1 LAEESIEQEDIEALK
16 TALVA
21 EKEKAEQYLASAQRA
36 TADYQNLKKRTEQE
50 KQESLAWSNAE
61 LIKLLLP
68 AIDDM
73 ERAFAHVDPKFSESV
88 WVEGFRQIQ
97 RKIQEVLRSHGCNE
111 IECLG
116 QPFDPNFHEAIG
128 YEDGEEGIVIG
139 EHRKGYQMKNRVL
152 RAAQVTVGKGNNS
165 DSDSDDNS
173 T

>member
-1 LAEESIEQEDIEALK
+1 MAEEPIVQEEIDALKKALAE
-16 TALVA
+16 
-21 EKEKAEQYLASAQRA
+21 EKEKAETYLATAQRA

-73 ERAFAHVDPKFSESV
+73 ERAFEHVDPQFKDAA
-88 WVEGFRQIQ
+88 WLEGFSQIQ
-97 RKIQEVLRSHGCNE
+97 RKLQDVLRSHGCSE

-128 YEDGEEGIVIG
+128 YEDGEEGLVIG

-152 RAAQVTVGKGNNS
+152 RAAQVTVGKGKQEQS
-165 DSDSDDNS
+165 
-173 T
+173 